1 MKKITRLFVTAAL
14 LIACIVAASLPAHAS
29 ADLYVKLSECVPLS
43 AVPCWFTG
51 SDGRVYIGLDANTD
65 TTGINYSEQLSDI
78 PDLSAYVYDS
88 VVDLNDV
95 AGFEVQDGVL
105 SLYTKSGDC
114 YIWEE

>member
-1 MKKITRLFVTAAL
+1 MKKTIKLFVTAAL
-14 LIACIVAASLPAHAS
+14 MIVCIVAASLPAHAS

-43 AVPCWFTG
+43 AVSCWFTG

-65 TTGINYSEQLSDI
+65 TTGINYSEQLSDV
-78 PDLSAYVYDS
+78 PDFSAYVYDS

-105 SLYTKSGDC
+105 ILYAENGDC
-114 YIWEE
+114 YVWEK

>member
-1 MKKITRLFVTAAL
+1 MKKTIKLFVTAAL

-29 ADLYVKLSECVPLS
+29 ADLYVKLPECVPLS
-43 AVPCWFTG
+43 AVSCWFTG

-65 TTGINYSEQLSDI
+65 TTDIN
-78 PDLSAYVYDS
+78 DS
-88 VVDLNDV
+88 VIDLNDV

-114 YIWEE
+114 YIWEK

>member
-14 LIACIVAASLPAHAS
+14 MIACIVAASIPAYAS

-43 AVPCWFTG
+43 AVSCWFTG
-51 SDGRVYIGLDANTD
+51 SDGRIYIGLDANTD
-65 TTGINYSEQLSDI
+65 TTGINYSEQLSDV
-78 PDLSAYVYDS
+78 PDFEAYVYDS
-88 VVDLNDV
+88 VIDLNDV

-114 YIWEE
+114 YVWEK

>member
-29 ADLYVKLSECVPLS
+29 TDLSECVPLS
-43 AVPCWFTG
+43 AVSCWFTD

-65 TTGINYSEQLSDI
+65 TTGINYSEQLSDV
-78 PDLSAYVYDS
+78 PDFSAYVYDS

-95 AGFEVQDGVL
+95 SGFEVQDGVL
-105 SLYTKSGDC
+105 NLYTENGDC
-114 YIWEE
+114 YIWEK